1 MRDLGPHDAM
11 IMRNHGLL
19 TCGATIQQAFNTM
32 YQLEMSCR
40 AQVDAMAARTELTL
54 PSEEVLE
61 RTAQL
66 YQPGARRPVWRAGVA
81 RDAAPAPRGTGP
93 LGVPA
98 LLGVTRAAA
107 RSGGRHAPIEERQA
121 SAARVRTVLP
131 LLPAASTAQRTA
143 EPVPGAWP
151 SRPIRFVV
159 PFAAG
164 GNSDVTA
171 RLFAEQI
178 AAAARPAR
186 RCGEPE
192 RRDGRH
198 RDGGGDPLQ
207 ARRLHAADRQ
217 PGSIINGPLLMAA
230 PRYEPIAD
238 LVPVALL
245 GQVPMAITVRPEIL
259 VRSLG
264 ELVAYSKA
272 RPGGVTIGTSGVG
285 GANHLPLEL
294 FKAATGANLVHVPYR
309 GGGNTL
315 PDFVAGNVDG
325 VLIELASVLDL
336 HRDGRGR
343 ILGVAAPQR
352 SPAAPDIPTFIE
364 QGYEGFVASS
374 FVGLFAPAG
383 TPEEAIRR
391 LQAAIAE
398 AASDPGVLARL
409 ASFGADPPTG
419 PELTTPGV
427 AAFLQGELAKARRA
441 IAIAGLKPE

>member
-1 MRDLGPHDAM
+1 MR
-11 IMRNHGLL
+11 R
-19 TCGATIQQAFNTM
+19 
-32 YQLEMSCR
+32 SVVCR
-40 AQVDAMAARTELTL
+40 R
-54 PSEEVLE
+54 
-61 RTAQL
+61 
-66 YQPGARRPVWRAGVA
+66 
-81 RDAAPAPRGTGP
+81 
-93 LGVPA
+93 A
-98 LLGVTRAAA
+98 LLVSGAA
-107 RSGGRHAPIEERQA
+107 
-121 SAARVRTVLP
+121 LP
-131 LLPAASTAQRTA
+131 LLPAAGAAQQTATPPA
-143 EPVPGAWP
+143 GAWP

-171 RLFAEQI
+171 RMFAEQI
-178 AAAARPAR
+178 GARLGQPVVVENRSGATGAIGTEAVIR
-186 RCGEPE
+186 SRP
-192 RRDGRH
+192 DGYTLLI
-198 RDGGGDPLQ
+198 GS
-207 ARRLHAADRQ
+207 
-217 PGSIINGPLLMAA
+217 PGSIVNGPLLMAA
-230 PRYEPIAD
+230 PRYDPIVD
-238 LVPVALL
+238 LAPVALL
-245 GQVPMAITVRPEIL
+245 GQVPMAITVRPETPA
-259 VRSLG
+259 RGLG
-264 ELVAYSKA
+264 ELVAHSKA

-364 QGYEGFVASS
+364 QGYEGFVAAS

-383 TPEEAIRR
+383 TPEEAMRR

-409 ASFGADPPTG
+409 ASFGAAPPTG

>member
-1 MRDLGPHDAM
+1 MGPST
-11 IMRNHGLL
+11 NG
-19 TCGATIQQAFNTM
+19 
-32 YQLEMSCR
+32 
-40 AQVDAMAARTELTL
+40 
-54 PSEEVLE
+54 
-61 RTAQL
+61 
-66 YQPGARRPVWRAGVA
+66 RR
-81 RDAAPAPRGTGP
+81 
-93 LGVPA
+93 A
-98 LLGVTRAAA
+98 LLV
-107 RSGGRHAPIEERQA
+107 SGA
-121 SAARVRTVLP
+121 VLP
-131 LLPAASTAQRTA
+131 LLPAASAAQRTA
-143 EPVPGAWP
+143 EPAAGAWP

-171 RLFAEQI
+171 RLFAEHIGPRLGQPVVVENRSGATGAI
-178 AAAARPAR
+178 GTEAVIRSKP
-186 RCGEPE
+186 
-192 RRDGRH
+192 DGYTLLI
-198 RDGGGDPLQ
+198 GS
-207 ARRLHAADRQ
+207 
-217 PGSIINGPLLMAA
+217 PGSIVNGPLLMAA
-230 PRYEPIAD
+230 PRYDPIAD

-245 GQVPMAITVRPEIL
+245 GQVPMAITVRPEIP
-259 VRSLG
+259 VRNLG
-264 ELVAYSKA
+264 ELVAHSKA
-272 RPGGVTIGTSGVG
+272 RPGGVTVGTSGVG

-364 QGYEGFVASS
+364 QGYEGFVAAS

-383 TPEEAIRR
+383 TPGEAIRR

-398 AASDPGVLARL
+398 AAGDPGVLARL
-409 ASFGADPPTG
+409 ASFGAAPPTG

>member
-1 MRDLGPHDAM
+1 MHRKMNGRRTLLALG
-11 IMRNHGLL
+11 
-19 TCGATIQQAFNTM
+19 
-32 YQLEMSCR
+32 
-40 AQVDAMAARTELTL
+40 AAL
-54 PSEEVLE
+54 PS
-61 RTAQL
+61 
-66 YQPGARRPVWRAGVA
+66 
-81 RDAAPAPRGTGP
+81 
-93 LGVPA
+93 
-98 LLGVTRAAA
+98 
-107 RSGGRHAPIEERQA
+107 
-121 SAARVRTVLP
+121 
-131 LLPAASTAQRTA
+131 LPAA
-143 EPVPGAWP
+143 PGAAQESAAPPAGTWP
-151 SRPIRFVV
+151 NRPIRFVV

-171 RLFAEQI
+171 RLYAERMV
-178 AAAARPAR
+178 ARLGQPVVVENRSGATGAIGTEAVIR
-186 RCGEPE
+186 SKP
-192 RRDGRH
+192 DGYTLLI
-198 RDGGGDPLQ
+198 GS
-207 ARRLHAADRQ
+207 
-217 PGSIINGPLLMAA
+217 PGSIVNGPLLMAA
-230 PRYEPIAD
+230 PRYDPIVD
-238 LVPVALL
+238 LTPVALL
-245 GQVPMAITVRPEIL
+245 GQVPMAITVNPAL
-259 VRSLG
+259 PLRSLG
-264 ELVAYSKA
+264 ELVAFSKA

-343 ILGVAAPQR
+343 VLGVAAPLR
-352 SPAAPDIPTFIE
+352 SPAAPEIPTFIE
-364 QGYEGFVASS
+364 QGYEGFVAAS

-383 TPEEAIRR
+383 TPEEAVRR

-398 AASDPGVLARL
+398 AVRDPAVLARL

>member
-1 MRDLGPHDAM
+1 MHRTKNSRRA
-11 IMRNHGLL
+11 LL
-19 TCGATIQQAFNTM
+19 VSGAA
-32 YQLEMSCR
+32 
-40 AQVDAMAARTELTL
+40 LTL
-54 PSEEVLE
+54 LPVAGA
-61 RTAQL
+61 AQ
-66 YQPGARRPVWRAGVA
+66 Q
-81 RDAAPAPRGTGP
+81 
-93 LGVPA
+93 
-98 LLGVTRAAA
+98 
-107 RSGGRHAPIEERQA
+107 
-121 SAARVRTVLP
+121 SATT
-131 LLPAASTAQRTA
+131 PAA
-143 EPVPGAWP
+143 GAWP

-171 RLFAEQI
+171 RLFAEHVAKRLGQPVVVENRSGATGAI
-178 AAAARPAR
+178 GTEAVIRSKP
-186 RCGEPE
+186 
-192 RRDGRH
+192 DGYTLLI
-198 RDGGGDPLQ
+198 GS
-207 ARRLHAADRQ
+207 
-217 PGSIINGPLLMAA
+217 PGSIVNGPLLIAA
-230 PRYEPIAD
+230 PRYDPIAD
-238 LVPVALL
+238 LAPVALL
-245 GQVPMAITVRPEIL
+245 GQVPMAITVRPEIPA
-259 VRSLG
+259 RNLG
-264 ELVAYSKA
+264 ELVAHSKA

-294 FKAATGANLVHVPYR
+294 FKAATAANLVHVPYR

-364 QGYEGFVASS
+364 QGYEGFVAAS

-383 TPEEAIRR
+383 TPEEAMRL

-398 AASDPGVLARL
+398 AARDPGVLARL